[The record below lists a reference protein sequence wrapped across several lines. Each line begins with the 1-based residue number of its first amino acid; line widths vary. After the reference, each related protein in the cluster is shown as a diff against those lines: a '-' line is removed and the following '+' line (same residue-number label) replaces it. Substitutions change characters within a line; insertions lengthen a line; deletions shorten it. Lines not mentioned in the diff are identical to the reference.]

1 MIQWKRFVIFTLY
14 DSLSFLLL
22 CAYLLAQV
30 SLQKINYLVFMIIQS
45 NFVVD
50 FKFPIN
56 KIKIQNE
63 RIIKEKQ
70 AKTLKDL

>member
-1 MIQWKRFVIFTLY
+1 MLEWKRFVMFSLQ
-14 DSLSFLLL
+14 DSLSFLIL

-45 NFVVD
+45 NFVDD
-50 FKFPIN
+50 FKFAMN
-56 KIKIQNE
+56 KIKIQSE

-70 AKTLKDL
+70 VKKV